1 MRPIATICAVALLAI
16 ALSVGVT
23 TADSHETAVVDRIE
37 DGTAVLL
44 IEEDGETTDQRV
56 VDPAELPK
64 DGRHEGAVLRPV
76 GDGYEYN
83 ESETERRRSDA
94 GDRFDRLA
102 EEDDDPERSRFGLC
116 RIRTLVRLGLC

>member
-16 ALSVGVT
+16 ALSAGVT

-56 VDPAELPK
+56 VDPAELPE
-64 DGRHEGAVLRPV
+64 DGRHEGAILRLV
-76 GDGYEYN
+76 GDGYEYD

-102 EEDDDPERSRFGLC
+102 EEDDDPEYGRFGLC